1 MIHILITLFL
11 HHPRVG
17 TSNAQDRAQGIVR
30 LYRRITSDNVK
41 DYADHIP
48 RDVVSLDRNEEI
60 VVMRGVVT
68 QSSGVTTINMV
79 PKVIPPIDDKYNIY
93 RHV

>member
-1 MIHILITLFL
+1 M
-11 HHPRVG
+11 
-17 TSNAQDRAQGIVR
+17 R
-30 LYRRITSDNVK
+30 LNRRITSDNVK

-68 QSSGVTTINMV
+68 QSSGVTMINMV
-79 PKVIPPIDDKYNIY
+79 PKVIPPIDDKYNMQN
-93 RHV
+93 RHVYV